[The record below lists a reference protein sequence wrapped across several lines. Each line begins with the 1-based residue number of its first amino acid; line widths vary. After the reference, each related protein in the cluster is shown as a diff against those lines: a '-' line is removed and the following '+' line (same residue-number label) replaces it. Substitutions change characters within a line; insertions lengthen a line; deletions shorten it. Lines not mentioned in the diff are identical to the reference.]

1 MQSMVEGARTVPKH
15 PLRRLRRHL
24 PREERG
30 RIEARRRY
38 TVVRVITAPQPTS
51 FSAMRS

>member
-1 MQSMVEGARTVPKH
+1 MQSMVEGAWADTEH

-30 RIEARRRY
+30 RMQVAGYARP
-38 TVVRVITAPQPTS
+38 VPPVAP
-51 FSAMRS
+51 